1 MKILSLPERLESRL
15 CDQAR
20 ENAGRASGAR
30 RCMSQKCNRW
40 PVLAVVLLASSL
52 PGFARGQPAVACSG
66 PEISLVAP
74 GRERPRWLTL
84 RAHLAEHLQ
93 ALRDLDRCA
102 QLTLRALGDGLA
114 IEVRA
119 GDGRTAS
126 RLVRSESQ
134 ALRASEALL
143 TLPPKP
149 AGNLPAASAFDEPG
163 ADPPPPAPIS
173 VARIELGVGAAARL
187 GGVPLFIAEGI
198 AGFAEVSVDPWV
210 LGVSARWDITT
221 GLLTEPTLMDY
232 YLMSGTVG
240 VHVGRRFEVES
251 ASLALLLGPNLVLET
266 QGADD
271 GKVDIE
277 GSAADVR
284 LDFGARVA
292 APRQASFRVFAS
304 ADCEFSP
311 ARLVKSHFVQPG
323 LPALPSFSIGLALGF
338 GWSGR

>member
-1 MKILSLPERLESRL
+1 
-15 CDQAR
+15 
-20 ENAGRASGAR
+20 
-30 RCMSQKCNRW
+30 MSHPVSQRCNRSAIFAAA
-40 PVLAVVLLASSL
+40 LFGSSL
-52 PGFARGQPAVACSG
+52 PGFARGQPAVTCSG

-74 GRERPRWLTL
+74 GRERSRWLTL
-84 RAHLAEHLQ
+84 RAHLAEHLRT
-93 ALRDLDRCA
+93 LRDLDHCA

-114 IEVRA
+114 LEVRA

-126 RLVRSESQ
+126 RLVESESQ
-134 ALRASEALL
+134 ALRVSEALL

-149 AGNLPAASAFDEPG
+149 TNDLPAAPVFDEPG
-163 ADPPPPAPIS
+163 ADPPPPAPTS
-173 VARIELGVGAAARL
+173 VARLELGVGAAARL

-210 LGVSARWDITT
+210 LGVSARWDVTT

-232 YLMSGTVG
+232 YLMSGAVG
-240 VHVGRRFEVES
+240 VHVGRRFEVPS